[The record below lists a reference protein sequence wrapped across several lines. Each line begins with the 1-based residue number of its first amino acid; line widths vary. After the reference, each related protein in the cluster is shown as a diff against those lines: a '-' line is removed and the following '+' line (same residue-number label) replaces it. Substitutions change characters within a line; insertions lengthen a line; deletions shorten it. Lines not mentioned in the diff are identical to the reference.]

1 MILENKPITMAEAK
15 EILKEYDTE
24 KSKAASAMIKKFS
37 KMSAEEAKKIFTEI
51 KKLNLE
57 KLKDE
62 DIIKIIDF
70 LPDDAES
77 LRKIFTGSDI
87 AFDQD
92 EITKILNAIK

>member
-1 MILENKPITMAEAK
+1 MAEAK
-15 EILKEYDTE
+15 EILKDYDTE

-37 KMSAEEAKKIFTEI
+37 KLSVDEAKKMLSEI

-62 DIIKIIDF
+62 DIIKIVDF

>member
-1 MILENKPITMAEAK
+1 MITENKSITMAEAK
-15 EILKEYDTE
+15 EILKDYDTE
-24 KSKAASAMIKKFS
+24 KSKAVSSMIKKFT
-37 KMSAEEAKKIFTEI
+37 KLSAEESKKLFSAI

-92 EITKILNAIK
+92 ETSKILNVIK